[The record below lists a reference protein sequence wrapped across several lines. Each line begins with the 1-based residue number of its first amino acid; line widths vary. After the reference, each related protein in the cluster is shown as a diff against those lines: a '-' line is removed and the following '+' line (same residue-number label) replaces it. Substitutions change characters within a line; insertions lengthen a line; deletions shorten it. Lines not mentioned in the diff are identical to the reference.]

1 VRVQVSTGPAAL
13 PSRFAALVLAAQ
25 VSRPWVVRQPVC
37 SPGRALRP
45 LAWAA
50 SNVALWLS
58 EWAG

>member
-1 VRVQVSTGPAAL
+1 VSTGPAAL
-13 PSRFAALVLAAQ
+13 LSRFAALVLAAQ